1 MTSIIKPKALKRG
14 DAIGVVAPAGPV
26 DRERMERAFSRVGQR
41 GFRIKTYGD
50 IFRSRGYLA
59 GDDATRAAE
68 LMAAFADSETAAV
81 WCARGGYGVVRILDR
96 LDFDVIGRNP
106 KVFVGF
112 SDITLLHV
120 AIQQRTGLITFH
132 APNLQDGFGKP
143 DDMPAANEAAL
154 WRAMLATDEQQSG
167 AS

>member
-1 MTSIIKPKALKRG
+1 MASC
-14 DAIGVVAPAGPV
+14 
-26 DRERMERAFSRVGQR
+26 
-41 GFRIKTYGD
+41 
-50 IFRSRGYLA
+50 GY
-59 GDDATRAAE
+59 
-68 LMAAFADSETAAV
+68 
-81 WCARGGYGVVRILDR
+81 LDR

-132 APNLQDGFGKP
+132 GPNLQDGFGKP

-154 WRAMLATDEQQSG
+154 WQAVLATDEQPAG
-167 AS
+167 AIDGKSRVYI